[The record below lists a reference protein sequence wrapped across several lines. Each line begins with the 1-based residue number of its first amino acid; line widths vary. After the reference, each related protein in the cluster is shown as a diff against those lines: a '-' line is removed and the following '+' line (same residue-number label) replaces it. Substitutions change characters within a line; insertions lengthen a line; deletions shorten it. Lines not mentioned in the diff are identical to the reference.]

1 MGARQE
7 AARAGGGESH
17 ISFIPIPLAALAAR
31 RSDERAAKVRP
42 ASEKHEMN
50 RLSRITIA
58 AIIGLQAIFWLAA
71 FVLMKLTPQVTQDS
85 QQTARATGAGN
96 IIAVE
101 MNDNLRFA
109 PTEITIKAGDTV
121 EWRNTGS
128 VRHTVTADPGRA
140 PGSKNIALPAGA
152 ETFDSGWV
160 KGGQLFRYT
169 FSEPGVYRYIC
180 LPHEGARMFGTVIV
194 G

>member
-1 MGARQE
+1 
-7 AARAGGGESH
+7 
-17 ISFIPIPLAALAAR
+17 
-31 RSDERAAKVRP
+31 
-42 ASEKHEMN
+42 MN

-58 AIIGLQAIFWLAA
+58 VIVGLQAIFWIAA
-71 FVLMKLTPQVTQDS
+71 FLLMKLTPQVTQDS

-96 IIAVE
+96 FIAVE

-121 EWRNTGS
+121 EWRNIGS

-140 PGSKNIALPAGA
+140 PGSKNIELPASA

-160 KGGQLFRYT
+160 KGGQSFRYT
-169 FSEPGVYRYIC
+169 FSDLGVYRYVC

>member
-1 MGARQE
+1 
-7 AARAGGGESH
+7 
-17 ISFIPIPLAALAAR
+17 
-31 RSDERAAKVRP
+31 
-42 ASEKHEMN
+42 MN

-58 AIIGLQAIFWLAA
+58 AIVGLQAIFWLAA
-71 FVLMKLTPQVTQDS
+71 FLLMKSTPHVTQDS
-85 QQTARATGAGN
+85 RQTAQATGAGN

-109 PTEITIKAGDTV
+109 PTEITIKVGDTV

-128 VRHTVTADPGRA
+128 IGHTVIADPGQA

-160 KGGQLFRYT
+160 TGGQSFRHT

-180 LPHEGARMFGTVIV
+180 LPHEGARMLGTVIV

>member
-1 MGARQE
+1 MK
-7 AARAGGGESH
+7 S
-17 ISFIPIPLAALAAR
+17 
-31 RSDERAAKVRP
+31 
-42 ASEKHEMN
+42 
-50 RLSRITIA
+50 LSRITIVTIA
-58 AIIGLQAIFWLAA
+58 VIIGLQAIFWLAA

-85 QQTARATGAGN
+85 RQTARATGTGT

-101 MNDNLRFA
+101 TNDNLRFA
-109 PTEITIKAGDTV
+109 PTEITIKAGVTV

-128 VRHTVTADPGRA
+128 VSHTVTADPGRA
-140 PGSKNIALPAGA
+140 PGSKNIALPAGT
-152 ETFDSGWV
+152 EIFDSGWV
-160 KGGQLFRYT
+160 KGGQVFRYT

>member
-1 MGARQE
+1 MK
-7 AARAGGGESH
+7 S
-17 ISFIPIPLAALAAR
+17 
-31 RSDERAAKVRP
+31 
-42 ASEKHEMN
+42 
-50 RLSRITIA
+50 LSRITIVTIA
-58 AIIGLQAIFWLAA
+58 VIIGLQAIFWLAA
-71 FVLMKLTPQVTQDS
+71 FLLMKLTPQVTQDS
-85 QQTARATGAGN
+85 RQTAQATGAGN

-128 VRHTVTADPGRA
+128 IGHTATADPGRA
-140 PGSKNIALPAGA
+140 PGSKNIELPAGA

-160 KGGQLFRYT
+160 KGGQMFRHT

-180 LPHEGARMFGTVIV
+180 LPHERARMFGTVIV

>member
-1 MGARQE
+1 M
-7 AARAGGGESH
+7 
-17 ISFIPIPLAALAAR
+17 
-31 RSDERAAKVRP
+31 K
-42 ASEKHEMN
+42 
-50 RLSRITIA
+50 RLTRITIA
-58 AIIGLQAIFWLAA
+58 AIVGLQVIFWIAA
-71 FVLMKLTPQVTQDS
+71 FLWMKLTPQVTQVS
-85 QQTARATGAGN
+85 QQTAQAMGAGN
-96 IIAVE
+96 VLAVE

-121 EWRNTGS
+121 EWRNIGS

-140 PGSKNIALPAGA
+140 PGSKNIELPASA

-160 KGGQLFRYT
+160 KGGQSFRYT

>member
-1 MGARQE
+1 
-7 AARAGGGESH
+7 
-17 ISFIPIPLAALAAR
+17 
-31 RSDERAAKVRP
+31 
-42 ASEKHEMN
+42 MN

-58 AIIGLQAIFWLAA
+58 AIVGLQAIFWLAA
-71 FVLMKLTPQVTQDS
+71 FVLMKMSPQVTQDS
-85 QQTARATGAGN
+85 QQTARAMGAGTV
-96 IIAVE
+96 IAVE
-101 MNDNLRFA
+101 MNDDLRFA
-109 PTEITIKAGDTV
+109 PMEITIKAGDTV

-128 VRHTVTADPGRA
+128 VGHTVTADPGRA

-160 KGGQLFRYT
+160 KGGQVFRYT

-180 LPHEGARMFGTVIV
+180 LPHEEVRMFGTVIV

>member
-1 MGARQE
+1 MK
-7 AARAGGGESH
+7 S
-17 ISFIPIPLAALAAR
+17 
-31 RSDERAAKVRP
+31 
-42 ASEKHEMN
+42 
-50 RLSRITIA
+50 LSRITIVTIA
-58 AIIGLQAIFWLAA
+58 IIIGLQAIFWLAA
-71 FVLMKLTPQVTQDS
+71 FLLIKLTPQVTQDS
-85 QQTARATGAGN
+85 RQTAQATGAGN

-128 VRHTVTADPGRA
+128 IGHTATADPGRA
-140 PGSKNIALPAGA
+140 PGSKNIELPAGA

-160 KGGQLFRYT
+160 KGGQMFRHT

-180 LPHEGARMFGTVIV
+180 LPHERARMFGTVIV

>member
-1 MGARQE
+1 MK
-7 AARAGGGESH
+7 S
-17 ISFIPIPLAALAAR
+17 
-31 RSDERAAKVRP
+31 
-42 ASEKHEMN
+42 
-50 RLSRITIA
+50 LSRITIVTIA
-58 AIIGLQAIFWLAA
+58 VIIGLQAIFWLAA
-71 FVLMKLTPQVTQDS
+71 FLLMKLTPQVTQDS
-85 QQTARATGAGN
+85 RQTAQATGAGN

-101 MNDNLRFA
+101 MNDDLRFA

-128 VRHTVTADPGRA
+128 IGHTATADPGRA
-140 PGSKNIALPAGA
+140 PGSKNIELPAGA
-152 ETFDSGWV
+152 EIFDSDWV
-160 KGGQLFRYT
+160 KGGQVFRHT